1 MDANMDYTRLSLEE
15 LVAEEKKTRKEQL
28 LVSVL
33 IGFMVGV
40 LGFALVAAVMA
51 GKDFRIISILLPSIM
66 VYVFYRMAVRTNQ
79 RMAGIRSEL
88 EKKRAVQ

>member
-1 MDANMDYTRLSLEE
+1 MEANKDYTGMSLEE
-15 LVAEEKKTRKEQL
+15 LVAEEKKARKERL

-40 LGFALVAAVMA
+40 LAFALVSAVVA
-51 GKDFRIISILLPSIM
+51 GKDFRLISILLPSIM

-79 RMAGIRSEL
+79 RMAAIRAEL
-88 EKKRAVQ
+88 GNKRTG

>member
-1 MDANMDYTRLSLEE
+1 MEANKDYTHMSVEGLMTE
-15 LVAEEKKTRKEQL
+15 AKKARKEQL

-40 LGFALVAAVMA
+40 LGFALVVAVMA

-66 VYVFYRMAVRTNQ
+66 LYVFYRMAGRTNQ
-79 RMAGIRSEL
+79 RMAAIRAEL
-88 EKKRAVQ
+88 GRKQAV

>member
-1 MDANMDYTRLSLEE
+1 METSKDYTSMSLEE
-15 LVAEEKKTRKEQL
+15 LMVEEKKTRKEQL

-40 LGFALVAAVMA
+40 LAFAVVFAVIGKGFRL
-51 GKDFRIISILLPSIM
+51 ISMLLPSIM

-79 RMAGIRSEL
+79 RLAEIRAEL
-88 EKKRAVQ
+88 GRKRPG